1 MQVFKTTILLICL
14 AFVACKA
21 DPKNNTKAPDTTNT
35 ATTSAAPVKPEIIL
49 YGVNVDNL
57 QLRDAPALTGA
68 NVVTKFPEGSFVT
81 GTGEKSDNQVE
92 VELRGIPYKDHFYK
106 VTSTTDQQT
115 GWAFA
120 GALTPV
126 YAGTVA
132 GKPDQGRLS
141 QLSSFLKTLNTKD
154 QKSGKKAW
162 DFLNANYSDVNGALA
177 DAVYILFY
185 NFMFRMEVEGEF
197 YTMTEKIK
205 WKDDEYET
213 ISRGKFDMNTYP
225 LTKSLAENGFRLE
238 TAEGMIFPVSDWQR
252 NYAFFGEK
260 VTPVMKT
267 FLNEYVLENN
277 ARDSDDGGLI
287 IPLSDMVKRAA
298 FWEKF
303 NKENPWFVMSA
314 NTVITEQWTRAVVIG
329 GMDNTPMYDY
339 ESKAINEEFKNAWT
353 TAQQQYPGTILAQR
367 CKEISD
373 LCAANGW
380 KYSDAVEKW
389 HSDFVE
395 KNYQ

>member
-1 MQVFKTTILLICL
+1 MQVFKTTLLLICL
-14 AFVACKA
+14 AFTACKD
-21 DPKNNTKAPDTTNT
+21 DPKNTAKTPDTTANT
-35 ATTSAAPVKPEIIL
+35 VAAPVKPEIIL
-49 YGVNVDNL
+49 YCVNVDNL

-68 NVVTKFPEGSFVT
+68 NVITKFPEGSFVT
-81 GTGEKSDNQVE
+81 GTGEKSPNQVE

-106 VTSTTDQQT
+106 VTHSANEQQS

-126 YAGTVA
+126 YAGTVS
-132 GKPDQGRLS
+132 GKPDLSRLS
-141 QLSSFLKTLNTKD
+141 QLTAFLKTLNTKD
-154 QKSGKKAW
+154 LKSGKKAW
-162 DFLNANYSDVNGALA
+162 DFLTSNYSDVSGPLA

-205 WKDDEYET
+205 WKDEDYET

-225 LTKSLAENGFRLE
+225 LTKSMAENGFRLE
-238 TAEGMIFPVSDWQR
+238 TGEGMIFPVSDWQR

-267 FLNEYVLENN
+267 YLNEYVLENN

-287 IPLSDMVKRAA
+287 IPLSKIVERAA

-314 NTVITEQWTRAVVIG
+314 NTVISEQWTRAVVIG

-339 ESKAINEEFKNAWT
+339 ESKSINEEFKKAWAT
-353 TAQQQYPGTILAQR
+353 VQQQYPGTVLAQR

-389 HSDFVE
+389 HTDFVE